1 MLLSRGVTLVCATAA
16 FALADCVDGMR
27 KLTPAESNLVQN
39 VAAALAAALPD
50 APEGWQR
57 SGEPKVVEPVVCKGQ
72 KPGDFSLSVS
82 LAYYIK
88 NPPKR
93 QEYPEEAEIR
103 RLSQEIET
111 LERTPEE
118 VRKRINEV
126 QARQSEKR
134 RAAKAA
140 ERAGNREEYKRL
152 WAEADSISSEADK
165 IRAEYLASVAPQIN
179 ERKAKIEELRARIPT
194 YSGTK
199 VAVRVIVNGRR
210 DLPVP
215 GKGLNADVLV
225 WGSPTPAPIGTT
237 VSNVFLEI
245 EGWPEY
251 REVILAKIDQ
261 ARLAALVR

>member
-1 MLLSRGVTLVCATAA
+1 MLLNRVLTLVCATAA
-16 FALADCVDGMR
+16 FALADCVDGTR
-27 KLTPAESNLVQN
+27 KLTPAETKLVQN
-39 VAAALAAALPD
+39 VAEAFAAALPD

-57 SGEPKVVEPVVCKGQ
+57 SGEPKFPEPAVCKGQ

-93 QEYPEEAEIR
+93 REYPEEADIQ

-111 LERTPEE
+111 LERTPDD

-140 ERAGNREEYKRL
+140 ERAGNKDEYRRL
-152 WAEADSISSEADK
+152 WAEADAISSEADK
-165 IRAEYLASVAPQIN
+165 IRADYLASVAPQIT
-179 ERKAKIEELRARIPT
+179 ERKTKIEALRARIPT
-194 YSGTK
+194 YTGTK
-199 VAVRVIVNGRR
+199 VQVRVTVNARR
-210 DLPVP
+210 NLPVP

-225 WGSPTPAPIGTT
+225 WGSPGPAPVGTA

-261 ARLAALVR
+261 TKLATLVR

>member
-1 MLLSRGVTLVCATAA
+1 MLLKRVMTLVCATAA
-16 FALADCVDGMR
+16 FALADCVTEAR
-27 KLTPAESNLVQN
+27 KPTPAETKLVRD
-39 VAAALAAALPD
+39 VAAALAAALPE

-57 SGEPKVVEPVVCKGQ
+57 SGEPKVFEPALCKDQ
-72 KPGDFSLSVS
+72 KPGDFSLGVS
-82 LAYYIK
+82 LSYYIK

-93 QEYPEEAEIR
+93 REYPEEAEIR
-103 RLSQEIET
+103 RLSQEIEA
-111 LERTPEE
+111 LERTPDE